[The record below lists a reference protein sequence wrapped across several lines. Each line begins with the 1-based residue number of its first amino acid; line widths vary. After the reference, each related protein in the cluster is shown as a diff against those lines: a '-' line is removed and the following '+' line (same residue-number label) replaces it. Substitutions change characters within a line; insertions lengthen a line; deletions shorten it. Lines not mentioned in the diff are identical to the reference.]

1 MPGSEREQRRC
12 SDACAALS
20 TGALALLLLGA
31 LGAAALGCGAID
43 PNAVDRPP
51 QESADVRVPAPASSS
66 TAHSAPA
73 AVCAEPAPLLV
84 HHDRG
89 GRVDRVHAT
98 LTARGRRGPF
108 LVDTGSRTSF
118 ATHEGDEEPRSANT
132 VIACRETSLP
142 IIARI
147 RPGTT
152 PDGQPQAGVLGADL
166 VAHGAVLDL
175 DLARRTLLWIPPE
188 LPPPIVPSSVVLPI
202 ELRSGWLVASGIRLG
217 GRDVKLIVDT
227 GASNVIIVS
236 QEPRPG
242 EIREETVDGTAAPI
256 TLYRGTGELAFAGGP
271 AREVPVDRSD
281 SFATLESL
289 IAQLGGDVDG
299 LLGMSSLGVD
309 RVVIGSESMTIVLP
323 LAVSPTGR

>member
-1 MPGSEREQRRC
+1 MPGSGRDQRRC
-12 SDACAALS
+12 RDACAALR
-20 TGALALLLLGA
+20 TRAVALLVGGLVAGA
-31 LGAAALGCGAID
+31 MGCGAID
-43 PNAVDRPP
+43 TTAVDAPP
-51 QESADVRVPAPASSS
+51 QAAADVRAPAPPVSV
-66 TAHSAPA
+66 AHGAPA
-73 AVCAEPAPLLV
+73 AVCTEPAPLLV
-84 HHDRG
+84 HQDGG

-118 ATHEGDEEPRSANT
+118 ATHDGNDEPPAANT

-147 RPGTT
+147 LPGTT
-152 PDGQPQAGVLGADL
+152 PDGQAQAGVLGADL
-166 VAHGAVLDL
+166 VAHGALLDL
-175 DLARRTLLWIPPE
+175 DLAKRTLLWIPPE
-188 LPPPIVPSSVVLPI
+188 LPPPVVPRSVVLPI
-202 ELRSGWLVASGIRLG
+202 ELRSGWLVASGIRLA

-227 GASNVIIVS
+227 GASNVIVVS

-256 TLYRGTGELAFAGGP
+256 TLYRGTGELAFLGAP
-271 AREVPVDRSD
+271 ARQVPVDRTD

-309 RVVIGSESMTIVLP
+309 RVVIGRESITIALP
-323 LAVSPTGR
+323 LNVTPTGR